1 MDKRLNAF
9 RPDLADLALKGQVEA
24 DRYTQGAKMRVIAP
38 AASVHREPRFDAMQ
52 VTQALFGEEAEVFD
66 VREGWAW
73 VQLVRD
79 RYVGYVSRDALTEV
93 LEQPT
98 HRVAVPSTHLYP
110 NASIKSQPATILPMH
125 AAFAAEESDGFLRLG
140 GSRFVFARH
149 SAPTKKREADPAAIA
164 ERFLNVPYYWGGK
177 TFHGLDCSGL
187 VQLSL
192 QACGIEAPRDSDMQ
206 EEALGKPVTDA
217 RRNDLVFWKGHVGI
231 MWDETTL
238 LHANGHHM
246 MVVKEPFA
254 EAVER
259 IGKPT
264 SIKRL

>member
-9 RPDLADLALKGQVEA
+9 RPDLADIALKGQVEA
-24 DRYTQGAKMRVIAP
+24 GLYTHGIKMRVIAP
-38 AASVHREPRFDAMQ
+38 VASVRREPRFDAMQ
-52 VTQALFGEEAEVFD
+52 TTQALFGEDAMVFD

-79 RYVGYVSRDALTEV
+79 RYVGYVSREALTEKV
-93 LEQPT
+93 ERPT
-98 HRVAVPSTHLYP
+98 HRVTVPSTHLYP
-110 NASIKSQPATILPMH
+110 EPSIKSQPATVLPMH
-125 AAFAAEESDGFLRLG
+125 ATFAAEISDSFLRLG
-140 GSRFVFARH
+140 NRFVYAPHAAPIHARD
-149 SAPTKKREADPAAIA
+149 ADPAAIA
-164 ERFLNVPYYWGGK
+164 GRFFNVPYYWGGK

-206 EEALGKPVTDA
+206 EQALGKPVADT

-231 MWDETTL
+231 MWDEATL

-246 MVVKEPFA
+246 MVVKEPLA
-254 EAVER
+254 DAVKR
-259 IGKPT
+259 IGEPT

>member
-24 DRYTQGAKMRVIAP
+24 VRFSQGIKMRVIAP
-38 AASVHREPRFDAMQ
+38 VASVHREPRFDAMQ
-52 VTQALFGEEAEVFD
+52 TTQALFGEEATVFD
-66 VREGWAW
+66 VQEGWAW

-79 RYVGYVSRDALTEV
+79 RYVGYVSRDALTEN

-98 HRVAVPSTHLYP
+98 HRVAVASTHLYP
-110 NASIKSQPATILPMH
+110 GPSIKSQPATVLPMQ
-125 AAFAAEESDGFLRLG
+125 AVFAAEERDGFLRLS
-140 GSRFVFARH
+140 GSRFVFVPHATPIH
-149 SAPTKKREADPAAIA
+149 IREADPAAIA
-164 ERFLNVPYYWGGK
+164 ERFLSVPYYWGGK

-187 VQLSL
+187 MQLSL

-206 EEALGKPVTDA
+206 EEALGKPVTDTQ
-217 RRNDLVFWKGHVGI
+217 RNDLVFWKGHVGI
-231 MWDETTL
+231 MWDEATL

-254 EAVER
+254 DAVKR